1 MLLPGTFFCPDCGRR
16 APEAGA
22 RDAAP
27 DASIAA
33 PPDDGLGETVSF
45 HFTAPPA
52 RGFALIATTGQR
64 FEVRGRAL
72 LGRNPT
78 LEPDEHY
85 DAVLVLT
92 DDGKT
97 ISKRHLE
104 LVVIADQLLVTDL
117 GSGNGTI
124 VEVYGQPPVRLT
136 TGMPQPV
143 PRGAVLRLGKHHITV
158 E

>member
-1 MLLPGTFFCPDCGRR
+1 MLMPGTFFCPDCGRR

-22 RDAAP
+22 REAE
-27 DASIAA
+27 
-33 PPDDGLGETVSF
+33 PPALPADDGLPETVSF
-45 HFTAPPA
+45 QFTAPSP
-52 RGFALIATTGQR
+52 RTFALIATTGQR

-72 LGRNPT
+72 LGRNPAP
-78 LEPDEHY
+78 EPEEHY